1 MKKWRRGKG
10 TTQQRSQNQ
19 ARKRNKSTLTHVDSQ
34 LPEVRVELTREA
46 QASRDTRHD
55 NGDEVVEVTIC
66 GRGELER
73 PEANVVERFVVD
85 TERLVGILN
94 ELVNGERR
102 VVGLNNRVGHLR

>member
-1 MKKWRRGKG
+1 M
-10 TTQQRSQNQ
+10 
-19 ARKRNKSTLTHVDSQ
+19 
-34 LPEVRVELTREA
+34 
-46 QASRDTRHD
+46 
-55 NGDEVVEVTIC
+55 VEVTIC